1 MPPTTLKLLQ
11 AQVELLTV
19 VVKVLM
25 AELPSEATSRAR
37 AALEHHFQ
45 EHVPLSEDI
54 DAATARLA
62 SMLVGPVP
70 QIAGMP
76 ERP

>member
-1 MPPTTLKLLQ
+1 MPPTTLKQLQ

-37 AALEHHFQ
+37 AALEDHFQ
-45 EHVPLSEDI
+45 QHVPLSEDI
-54 DAATARLA
+54 DAATAGLVSA
-62 SMLVGPVP
+62 LVGPSP
-70 QIAGMP
+70 ALP
-76 ERP
+76 